1 MASAPGSV
9 YVLLLCVFAPA
20 IVLSDKP
27 AKSGNVLILLAD
39 DGGFELGS
47 YMNKICQ
54 TPNLDALAKRGLL
67 FNNAFT
73 SVSSCSPS
81 RAALLTGT
89 PSHQNGMYGLHRAE
103 HHFNS
108 FDNVASMPNLLRK
121 HGVMTG
127 IIGKKD
133 VGPAAAYKFDF
144 EQTEENNH
152 VNQVGRNITHIK
164 LLTREFLAQ
173 ANQENK
179 SFLLY
184 VSFHDPHRCGHTD
197 PQFGPFCE
205 RFGSGEEGMGL
216 IPDWHPIY
224 YQWEQIQLPYF
235 VQDTEAARRD
245 IAAQYTTISRLDQ
258 GVGLVLKE
266 LRDAGHLDD
275 TLVIYTSDNGIPFPS
290 GRTNFYDPGLRE
302 PMIIAS
308 PKPNTRK
315 HEASYA
321 MVSLLDVMPTVM
333 DWFNIPF
340 GEDSND
346 ITQSDRPKSL
356 LPILEKEPPYS
367 ESDAI
372 FASQTHHEITMYYP
386 MRAVR
391 TRRYKLIHNLNFG
404 MPFPIDQDL
413 YVSPTFQD
421 LLNRTRSKQP
431 LPWYKT
437 LTQYYYRPQWE
448 LYDVRADPLESRNLH
463 GKPSLQQVEADLQAR
478 LLRWQGDT
486 ADPWRCAPGAVLERQ
501 GAGAVAECRS
511 LDNQLH
517 DFYRHQ

>member
-1 MASAPGSV
+1 MARVPGSV
-9 YVLLLCVFAPA
+9 YVLLLCSFVTET
-20 IVLSDKP
+20 VLSDK
-27 AKSGNVLILLAD
+27 ADHKRNVLIILAD
-39 DGGFELGS
+39 DGGFELGVYS
-47 YMNKICQ
+47 NKICQ
-54 TPNLDALAKRGLL
+54 TPNIDALAKSGVI

-89 PSHQNGMYGLHRAE
+89 PSHQNGMYGLHRGV

-108 FDNVASMPNLLRK
+108 FDAVTSLPNLLK
-121 HGVMTG
+121 SHEVITG

-133 VGPAAAYKFDF
+133 VGPAALYQFDY

-164 LLTREFLAQ
+164 LLTREFLNKAH
-173 ANQENK
+173 NDNK

-224 YQWEQIQLPYF
+224 YQWEQVELPYF
-235 VQDTEAARRD
+235 IQDTEAARRD

-258 GVGLVLKE
+258 GIGLVLKE
-266 LRDAGHLDD
+266 LEEAGHLND

-302 PMIIAS
+302 PMIISS
-308 PKPNTRK
+308 PEAGARRN
-315 HEASYA
+315 EASYA
-321 MVSLLDVMPTVM
+321 MVSLLDVMPTVLN
-333 DWFNIPF
+333 WYNIPF
-340 GEDSND
+340 AQEETNEV
-346 ITQSDRPKSL
+346 QSDKPKSL
-356 LPILEKEPPYS
+356 LPILQKEPPFS
-367 ESDAI
+367 EDEAI

-386 MRAVR
+386 MRAIR

-421 LLNRTRSKQP
+421 ILNRTRSKQA

-437 LTQYYYRPQWE
+437 LKQYYYRPQWE
-448 LYDVRADPLESRNLH
+448 LYDIRADPAEMKNLH
-463 GKPSLQQVEADLQAR
+463 GKPSLASVESALRER
-478 LLRWQGDT
+478 LERWQRDT
-486 ADPWRCAPGAVLERQ
+486 SDAWLCAPGAVLLQQDHGPVCRDLDT
-501 GAGAVAECRS
+501 GLPHVAR
-511 LDNQLH
+511 
-517 DFYRHQ
+517 R